1 MTSILCKIKLPDT
14 YNQFSSR
21 MLIHE
26 SMTQEPATLIN
37 QGVDMIS
44 MKRGKAILFNDSPRN
59 ALTPFGT
66 SWCVCVFLKYHT
78 FHSEIRLFLRL
89 CCVVILAAC
98 FRYGSRDAYWIC
110 GIFLCVSLWLASLC
124 PTVLMIKTH
133 HISRERMGHFNMTIE

>member
-1 MTSILCKIKLPDT
+1 
-14 YNQFSSR
+14 

-66 SWCVCVFLKYHT
+66 S
-78 FHSEIRLFLRL
+78 
-89 CCVVILAAC
+89 
-98 FRYGSRDAYWIC
+98 
-110 GIFLCVSLWLASLC
+110 
-124 PTVLMIKTH
+124 
-133 HISRERMGHFNMTIE
+133 